1 MTPTRPSVTEADL
14 SPGPEHRQLRAL
26 AQQAGL
32 ELDGHGNRVA
42 GMARALGH
50 AHRGAPPP
58 VHLALGAQLH
68 DIGKRHIPDTILD
81 APRRLTPAEWAV
93 MRLHTLLGLEILCRA
108 LGHVPQDVADC
119 VLLHHEHWDG
129 SGYPI
134 GLSGA
139 SIPLLARLVAI
150 ADFIDALASPRAY
163 KPAMAPELVR
173 TLVLRA
179 RGVKFDPIL
188 TDLALRIWPQ
198 LLRAR
203 AQADQPNGVTTK
215 PAILKP

>member
-1 MTPTRPSVTEADL
+1 MTPTRPSVTAADL
-14 SPGPEHRQLRAL
+14 PPGPEHRQLRAL
-26 AQQAGL
+26 ANKVGL
-32 ELDGHGNRVA
+32 DLDGHGNRVA
-42 GMARALGH
+42 GMAQALGH
-50 AHRGAPPP
+50 AHQGLDSTA
-58 VHLALGAQLH
+58 LLTLGAQLH
-68 DIGKRHIPDTILD
+68 DIGKLHIPIEVLD
-81 APRRLTPAEWAV
+81 APRRLTPAEWV
-93 MRLHTLLGLEILCRA
+93 IMRLHTVLGVEVLCRT
-108 LGHVPQDVADC
+108 LEEVPHDIVDC

-139 SIPLLARLVAI
+139 SIPLLAQLVAI

-163 KPAMAPELVR
+163 KAAVAPDLIRSLVI
-173 TLVLRA
+173 RA

-203 AQADQPNGVTTK
+203 AQAGLPHAVTMEHT
-215 PAILKP
+215 ILKP

>member
-1 MTPTRPSVTEADL
+1 MTPTRPFVAAADL
-14 SPGPEHRQLRAL
+14 SPGPEHRQLWAL
-26 AQQAGL
+26 ANKVGL
-32 ELDGHGNRVA
+32 DLDGHGNRVA
-42 GMARALGH
+42 GMAQALGD
-50 AHRGAPPP
+50 AHQGLGSTA
-58 VHLALGAQLH
+58 LLTLGAQLH
-68 DIGKRHIPDTILD
+68 DIGKLTIPIEVLD
-81 APRRLTPAEWAV
+81 APRRLTPTEWAV
-93 MRLHTLLGLEILCRA
+93 MRLHTILGLEILCHA
-108 LGHVPQDVADC
+108 LDDVPQDVADC

-139 SIPLLARLVAI
+139 AIPLLARLVAI
-150 ADFIDALASPRAY
+150 ADFIDALASPRVY
-163 KPAMAPELVR
+163 KSAMAPEVVR

-203 AQADQPNGVTTK
+203 AQAGLPHAVTME

>member
-1 MTPTRPSVTEADL
+1 MTPTRPSVTAADL
-14 SPGPEHRQLRAL
+14 PPGPEHRQLRAL
-26 AQQAGL
+26 ANKVGL
-32 ELDGHGNRVA
+32 DLDGHGNRVA
-42 GMARALGH
+42 GMAQALGH
-50 AHRGAPPP
+50 AHQGLGSTA
-58 VHLALGAQLH
+58 LLTLGAQLH
-68 DIGKRHIPDTILD
+68 DIGKLHIPIEVLD

-93 MRLHTLLGLEILCRA
+93 MRLHTVLGVEVLCRT
-108 LGHVPQDVADC
+108 LEEVPQDIADC

-139 SIPLLARLVAI
+139 SIPLLAQLVAI

-163 KPAMAPELVR
+163 KAAVAPDLIRSLVI
-173 TLVLRA
+173 RA

-203 AQADQPNGVTTK
+203 AQAGLPHAVTMEHT
-215 PAILKP
+215 ILKP

>member
-42 GMARALGH
+42 GMAQALGH
-50 AHRGAPPP
+50 AHRGEPPP

-93 MRLHTLLGLEILCRA
+93 MRLHTILGLEILCRA

-163 KPAMAPELVR
+163 KSAMAPELVR